1 MKKIILFLI
10 LSLALAALTAC
21 DTLFENLG
29 ITDPSGTG
37 DGDGTN
43 TDNGNKDNNGGDIT
57 DNGHY
62 ITVTLSEFDGNGK
75 PVTRE
80 EKIDLNVFAEFGGY
94 DKWLESN
101 VTEWDIYRY
110 RTCYDITVNGEP
122 MPDGYSIKAGDVIVL
137 REREP
142 EYVVSINMTT
152 YDGGKSFV
160 SYRLSEPI
168 RLGYLFELLVDDS
181 GRYAH
186 HIDYFYQAYS
196 ITAGGVAFSTDAEL
210 SQDITIDI
218 HKKAPSFRVT
228 VIDPEEGACEFDM
241 YTPTDVY
248 TTLFEYMWNGGRVE
262 LFDHYKLYFG
272 DAVITNTEDAKKYT
286 VDASHSLL
294 VFKTADA
301 TDFKIDINNSYQINA
316 LATIPCDLDAL
327 FKEYLG
333 MSYGEVTEIFTLE
346 CEGKIVDGIL
356 HGCSYVVLKLKEDRD
371 ACEVKLD
378 VYDGYGNYLYS
389 ESTTVPFGT
398 PLSEARFGEFNPDSA
413 ASYAFV
419 YLDGKLLTAAD
430 LTKLITRDITL
441 EKKPPKPEVEEDERP
456 TVTVWFEEGGI
467 DTDNPK
473 YEFLKQY
480 LDFGHEAMGAVKDYA
495 FDTAITFNEALVEI
509 IGYDYRELMKK
520 GIFAEAYSYKSN
532 NILSPDEEFTG
543 ECMISFYGGKTIEL
557 KVYREVDGVRY
568 GSYTALAHSAMR
580 LVDFMKHSEYLSGGA
595 FSESLFTNRL
605 PASDSGMI
613 FPPNL
618 YGRTMEDFAD
628 NFDDLHNELETITG
642 TMIIRNY
649 EPFKVDFY
657 HNDEFIKSE
666 TYTHAVKVIDLFP
679 EVPGYT
685 EKSCCHVNR
694 YIYTGEGFHMYYIMQ
709 DTTIVIYDEYT
720 PGAEEEKDGLA

>member
-1 MKKIILFLI
+1 MKKIILLLI
-10 LSLALAALTAC
+10 LLLTLSAFTAC

-29 ITDPSGTG
+29 IPNPGGIG
-37 DGDGTN
+37 DGN
-43 TDNGNKDNNGGDIT
+43 EDNNDGESADKSS
-57 DNGHY
+57 Y

-75 PVTRE
+75 LVTRE

-94 DKWLESN
+94 DKWLESSA
-101 VTEWDIYRY
+101 TEWDIYRY
-110 RTCYDITVNGEP
+110 RTCFDITVNGEP
-122 MPDGYSIKAGDVIVL
+122 MPEGYSLKAGDVIVL

-181 GRYAH
+181 GHYAH

-218 HKKAPSFRVT
+218 YKKAPSFRVT
-228 VIDPEEGACEFDM
+228 VITPEDGACEFDM

-248 TTLFEYMWNGGRVE
+248 TTLFEYMWNGGRWE

-272 DAVITNTEDAKKYT
+272 DAVITDIEDAKNYT
-286 VDASHSLL
+286 VDSSNSLL
-294 VFKTADA
+294 IFKTADA
-301 TDFKIDINNSYQINA
+301 TDFKIDINNAYQINA
-316 LATIPCDLDAL
+316 SASIPCDLDAL

-333 MSYGEVTEIFTLE
+333 MSYDEVTEIFILE
-346 CEGKIVDGIL
+346 SEGKIVDGIL
-356 HGCSYVVLKLKEDRD
+356 HGASFVVLKSKEDRD
-371 ACEVKLD
+371 TCEVKLD
-378 VYDGYGNYLYS
+378 VYDGYGNYIYS
-389 ESTTVPFGT
+389 DSVSVPFGT
-398 PLSEARFGEFNPDSA
+398 PLLEAQFSEFDPNNAE
-413 ASYAFV
+413 SYAFV

-430 LTKLITRDITL
+430 LTQLITSDITL
-441 EKKPPKPEVEEDERP
+441 EKKPPLPEIEEDERP
-456 TVTVWFEEGGI
+456 TVTVWFENGDINRE
-467 DTDNPK
+467 DPK
-473 YEFLKQY
+473 YEFLMPY
-480 LDFGHEAMGAVKDYA
+480 FDHGHEAMGSVKDYA
-495 FDTAITFNEALVEI
+495 FDTAMTFNEALAEI
-509 IGYDYRELMKK
+509 TGYDYRELMLR
-520 GIFAEAYSYKSN
+520 GVLAQAYSYN
-532 NILSPDEEFTG
+532 FNRILYPDEEFTG
-543 ECMISFYGGKTIEL
+543 ECMISFFGGKTINL

-568 GSYTALAHSAMR
+568 GSYTALTHSAMR
-580 LVDFMKHSEYLSGGA
+580 LVDFMKHSEHLSGGS
-595 FSESLFTNRL
+595 FDESLFTNRL

-613 FPPNL
+613 FPPNM
-618 YGRTMEDFAD
+618 YGRTMEDFVD
-628 NFDDLHNELETITG
+628 SFDDLHSELETITG

-685 EKSCCHVNR
+685 ENSCCHVNR
-694 YIYTGEGFHMYYIMQ
+694 YIYTGEGFDMYYIMQ

-720 PGAEEEKDGLA
+720 PGVKEEMDGLA

>member
-10 LSLALAALTAC
+10 LSLALAAFTAC

-29 ITDPSGTG
+29 ITDPGGTG

-43 TDNGNKDNNGGDIT
+43 TDNGNEDNNGGDIT
-57 DNGHY
+57 DKGHY
-62 ITVTLSEFDGNGK
+62 ITVTLSEFDENGK

-80 EKIDLNVFAEFGGY
+80 EKIDLNVFYEFGGY
-94 DKWLESN
+94 DKWLESS
-101 VTEWDIYRY
+101 VTDWDIYRY
-110 RTCYDITVNGEP
+110 RTCFDITVNGEP

-152 YDGGKSFV
+152 YDGGKAFT

-186 HIDYFYQAYS
+186 HIDYFYQAYN

-241 YTPTDVY
+241 YTPTDAY
-248 TTLFEYMWNGGRVE
+248 TTLFEYMWNGGRKE

-272 DAVITNTEDAKKYT
+272 DTVITDIEDTKKYT
-286 VDASHSLL
+286 VDASNSLL

-301 TDFKIDINNSYQINA
+301 TDFKIDINNAYQINA
-316 LATIPCDLDAL
+316 LAAIPCDLDAL

-356 HGCSYVVLKLKEDRD
+356 HGCSYVVLRSKEDRD
-371 ACEVKLD
+371 TCEVKLD
-378 VYDGYGNYLYS
+378 VYDRYGNYIYS
-389 ESTTVPFGT
+389 DSVSVPFGT
-398 PLSEARFGEFNPDSA
+398 PLSETQFSEFDPDNA
-413 ASYAFV
+413 ESYAFI

-430 LTKLITRDITL
+430 LTQLIINDITL
-441 EKKPPKPEVEEDERP
+441 EKKPPLHEIEEDERP
-456 TVTVWFEEGGI
+456 TVTVWFENENI
-467 DTDNPK
+467 DMDNPK

-480 LDFGHEAMGAVKDYA
+480 LDIDLDIDHDYA
-495 FDTAITFNEALVEI
+495 FDAAMTFNEALVEI
-509 IGYDYRELMKK
+509 IGYDYKELLKM
-520 GIFAEAYSYKSN
+520 GAFAQAYSYKSN
-532 NILSPDEEFTG
+532 KILSPDEEFTG
-543 ECMISFYGGKTIEL
+543 QCMISFLGGKAIEL
-557 KVYREVDGVRY
+557 KVYREVDGVIY

-580 LVDFMKHSEYLSGGA
+580 LVDFMQHSEHLSGGA
-595 FSESLFTNRL
+595 FSESLFANRL
-605 PASDSGMI
+605 PASDSGMM

-618 YGRTMEDFAD
+618 YGRTMEDFVD
-628 NFDDLHNELETITG
+628 NFDDLHSELETITG

-679 EVPGYT
+679 DVPGYT
-685 EKSCCHVNR
+685 EDSCCHVNG
-694 YIYTGEGFHMYYIMQ
+694 YIYTGESFDMYYIMQ

-720 PGAEEEKDGLA
+720 PGVKEEMDGLA